1 MNMENH
7 QRMRIFN
14 DIDNRESF
22 KNWQEK
28 DKLTLRKNHIFDK
41 LLSKRKLSTLK
52 EEFTKSKY
60 VININEISTNEEI
73 KNNAELYIKTKF
85 DIKNWF
91 KYLFSSNIN
100 QIKEALYIIDLFV
113 KLQIQELKLEKR
125 ILSRN
130 DTDLINGLCNY
141 LNHPDK
147 QIAFYACCI
156 ISNLTFF
163 PQHIESRIYTE
174 KNLNKIMLF
183 FNNNDFSFG
192 YEIINLVLNCCTN
205 SPQIDFFIKNK
216 IFERLSF
223 LMNTNLEKLEPKYYI
238 YIIRLLRNLIFLFED
253 NDYKEKYN
261 IEQIKNW
268 FMPFLSF
275 VKNTTKNYYV
285 NNPWVQYE
293 ECEYFIK
300 LINFYVNLNSRDENS
315 LLCILKDDFCKVLL
329 ELYYKI
335 NDNEHKNSLMKVYID
350 FLSNFDSINQIFID
364 EGILGLLLN
373 EINRI
378 EYKNFELLGNILLA
392 CINIACGSI
401 GQIEQLFGQGLIWKS
416 IDIAD
421 YYSKQKLTIDIR
433 KIMFNSILIFVE
445 CINGASNFVI
455 VELMLYQD
463 YKIIYLL
470 SYAIKNIVDNYN
482 KSSFLYEIC
491 SAFCNLIK
499 SAESDLDEEAVKK
512 FKNILIKSGMEEISC
527 NYILSLDDNI
537 PEEKKMK
544 FDFNELIS
552 YMKE

>member
-1 MNMENH
+1 M
-7 QRMRIFN
+7 
-14 DIDNRESF
+14 
-22 KNWQEK
+22 
-28 DKLTLRKNHIFDK
+28 
-41 LLSKRKLSTLK
+41 
-52 EEFTKSKY
+52 
-60 VININEISTNEEI
+60 
-73 KNNAELYIKTKF
+73 
-85 DIKNWF
+85 
-91 KYLFSSNIN
+91 
-100 QIKEALYIIDLFV
+100 
-113 KLQIQELKLEKR
+113 
-125 ILSRN
+125 
-130 DTDLINGLCNY
+130 
-141 LNHPDK
+141 
-147 QIAFYACCI
+147 
-156 ISNLTFF
+156 
-163 PQHIESRIYTE
+163 
-174 KNLNKIMLF
+174 
-183 FNNNDFSFG
+183 
-192 YEIINLVLNCCTN
+192 
-205 SPQIDFFIKNK
+205 
-216 IFERLSF
+216 
-223 LMNTNLEKLEPKYYI
+223 
-238 YIIRLLRNLIFLFED
+238 
-253 NDYKEKYN
+253 
-261 IEQIKNW
+261 
-268 FMPFLSF
+268 
-275 VKNTTKNYYV
+275 
-285 NNPWVQYE
+285 
-293 ECEYFIK
+293 
-300 LINFYVNLNSRDENS
+300 
-315 LLCILKDDFCKVLL
+315 
-329 ELYYKI
+329 
-335 NDNEHKNSLMKVYID
+335 
-350 FLSNFDSINQIFID
+350 
-364 EGILGLLLN
+364 GLLLN